1 MFLACAFWGL
11 MAPLGKDAMTH
22 GITGL
27 DMVTF
32 RVAGAAI
39 LFWITSLFV
48 KREHVPGKDIIRFI
62 GAGFFGIVTNQCL
75 YIYGL
80 SLTSPVNASIVTT
93 SMPIFA
99 MLLSALILK
108 EPLTTKK
115 VGGVLLGFS
124 GAIILILSSA
134 TAASDKVGDIRG
146 DLLCL
151 FAQFSFALYLSLF
164 NPLIRKYSVFTV
176 NKWMFTFAT
185 LYILPFTFSHVAAI
199 DYPNVPTSTWLETLF
214 VVFICTYVCYILT
227 MNAQQTLRPT
237 VVSVYNY
244 VQPMVAVVVSVL
256 TGLGIFK
263 PAHALAVVLVFF
275 GVRLVTKSKSRRDME
290 GEGVKELSQ

>member
-1 MFLACAFWGL
+1 
-11 MAPLGKDAMTH
+11 
-22 GITGL
+22 
-27 DMVTF
+27 
-32 RVAGAAI
+32 
-39 LFWITSLFV
+39 
-48 KREHVPGKDIIRFI
+48 
-62 GAGFFGIVTNQCL
+62 
-75 YIYGL
+75 
-80 SLTSPVNASIVTT
+80 
-93 SMPIFA
+93 MPIFA

-108 EPLTTKK
+108 EPLTAKK

-146 DLLCL
+146 DILCL
-151 FAQFSFALYLSLF
+151 CAQLSFALYLSLF
-164 NPLIRKYSVFTV
+164 NPLVRKYSVFTV

-185 LYILPFTFSHVAAI
+185 LYILPFTFQHVAAI
-199 DYPNVPTSTWLETLF
+199 DFPNVPVSTWLETAF

-244 VQPMVAVVVSVL
+244 VQPMVAVVVSVI

-263 PAHALAVVLVFF
+263 PAHAIAVILVFF
-275 GVRLVTKSKSRRDME
+275 GVRFVTKSKSRRDME
-290 GEGVKELSQ
+290 MKNGCANRTQS